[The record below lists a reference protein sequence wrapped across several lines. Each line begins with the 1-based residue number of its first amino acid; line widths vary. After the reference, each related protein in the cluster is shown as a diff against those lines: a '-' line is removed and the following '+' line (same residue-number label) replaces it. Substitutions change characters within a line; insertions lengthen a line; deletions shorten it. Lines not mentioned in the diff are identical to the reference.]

1 MKTIL
6 IAHNYTTKSYSDMSY
21 SLAHHLADNGY
32 NVVFISHNP
41 YFDESFTVKKNT
53 GEIVVYSWSSQKR
66 PTGFNDAIW
75 FAKIYFKHKPNIVI
89 GHFVGS
95 NFSTILSKIFSL
107 GKVKTFEYYH
117 ALYEQIL
124 YDTTIS
130 KLKRKFLFLRK
141 KIIYKYFINNLI
153 CPSKLANDD
162 LIKYFN
168 LNKGIVILNP
178 LRDRFVEDSK
188 VISSNDQKI
197 ITFLGRLDG
206 AKGIEDLI
214 FAYNLYVEKNPNTLL
229 KLRLIGKGNL
239 ANFVKENVLLNS
251 NIEFIEGISYEEVD
265 KYLSESYF
273 NVIPSKTDNLP
284 TVGIES
290 LMNAVPIIIS
300 NSTGLTYY
308 LNDKIDCF
316 KIDSNVES
324 IYKVFEEIERE
335 HFDYFIMKNNAR
347 KVYQENFGMDN
358 YIKSIVK
365 FL

>member
-41 YFDESFTVKKNT
+41 YFDESFTVKKNI
-53 GEIVVYSWSSQKR
+53 GNIFVYSWSSQSR
-66 PTGFNDAIW
+66 PTGFKDAFW
-75 FAKIYFKHKPNIVI
+75 FAKIYFRHKPNVVI

-124 YDTTIS
+124 YDKSIP
-130 KLKRKFLFLRK
+130 KFKRKFLFLRK
-141 KIIYKYFINNLI
+141 KIIYKYFINSLI
-153 CPSKLANDD
+153 CPSKLAYDD
-162 LIKYFN
+162 LVKYFN
-168 LNKGIVILNP
+168 LKKGIIILNP
-178 LRDRFVEDSK
+178 LRDRFEESHNTNRFEGQK
-188 VISSNDQKI
+188 VF
-197 ITFLGRLDG
+197 TYLGRLDG
-206 AKGIEDLI
+206 AKGIEDLV
-214 FAYNLYVEKNPNTLL
+214 FAYNLYVEKYPNTLL

-239 ANFVKENVLLNS
+239 ANFVRENVSFNP
-251 NIEFIEGISYEEVD
+251 NIEFIEGVSYEEVD

-300 NSTGLTYY
+300 NTTGLTHY
-308 LNDKIDCF
+308 LNDKVDCF

-324 IYKVFEEIERE
+324 IYKVFEEIEKE
-335 HFDYFIMKNNAR
+335 HFDYSLMKNNAR

-358 YIKSIVK
+358 YIQSIVK
-365 FL
+365 IL